1 MMSLALD
8 EGMLCR
14 VSVLDPD
21 LGWPEID
28 GGIEEGISVQLHRE
42 AVDSTVDPAVT
53 LPANDFAGAV
63 GGIYALANSG
73 MSESRSPA
81 DLCRRVLH
89 HLIPGKRLRSAA
101 SKKESGIRCFS
112 GISLG
117 DRGDLS
123 ACGLEGSTRLE
134 VVFRGC
140 GFTACGMNASCTNK
154 TLL

>member
-1 MMSLALD
+1 MA
-8 EGMLCR
+8 R
-14 VSVLDPD
+14 NRR
-21 LGWPEID
+21 
-28 GGIEEGISVQLHRE
+28 GIEEGISVQLHRE

-89 HLIPGKRLRSAA
+89 HLIPGKRLEIRRLE
-101 SKKESGIRCFS
+101 KGI
-112 GISLG
+112 G
-117 DRGDLS
+117 DPLLQRNFFRRQGDLS

>member
-1 MMSLALD
+1 MA
-8 EGMLCR
+8 R
-14 VSVLDPD
+14 NRR
-21 LGWPEID
+21 
-28 GGIEEGISVQLHRE
+28 GIEEGISVQLHRE

-117 DRGDLS
+117 DRGTCPPAAWKARRDWRWCFGVAVS
-123 ACGLEGSTRLE
+123 
-134 VVFRGC
+134 
-140 GFTACGMNASCTNK
+140 
-154 TLL
+154 LLAA